1 MQASDFSVLSGVII
15 LIIILTLMHMYKFH
29 LIQQIHFLSVHFHIP
44 HICAIC
50 LTFCSLCR
58 CSWLSP
64 TWSSERRNKAR
75 VEQNEKGR
83 EKRTQSTSIPTGTE
97 RGERKGRNVVRA
109 KVLCTCGKRD
119 KSNTFASLQQDIFY
133 LNMDIKTR
141 IENNLLSAELRC
153 LF

>member
-1 MQASDFSVLSGVII
+1 MTSDSRRLIDIADEQTIKTTVYKCKASDFSVLSGVII
-15 LIIILTLMHMYKFH
+15 LIINLSLMHMRFI
-29 LIQQIHFLSVHFHIP
+29 LSSLSVHFHIS

-64 TWSSERRNKAR
+64 TWSSGQRNKAR

-109 KVLCTCGKRD
+109 SLVHVWKEGQIEHLRF
-119 KSNTFASLQQDIFY
+119 FA
-133 LNMDIKTR
+133 TR
-141 IENNLLSAELRC
+141 HFLS
-153 LF
+153 